1 MIPRIH
7 IERID
12 VIEME
17 SPVVQV
23 LLKPAF
29 VFRSFLLV
37 VGDFL
42 EIPAVAYR
50 IHSVQVCEHA
60 RFSD

>member
-1 MIPRIH
+1 VIPRIR
-7 IERID
+7 IERND
-12 VIEME
+12 VIELE

-23 LLKPAF
+23 LLKPTF
-29 VFRSFLLV
+29 VFLSFLLV

-42 EIPAVAYR
+42 EIPAAAYR
-50 IHSVQVCEHA
+50 IHSVLVCEHA